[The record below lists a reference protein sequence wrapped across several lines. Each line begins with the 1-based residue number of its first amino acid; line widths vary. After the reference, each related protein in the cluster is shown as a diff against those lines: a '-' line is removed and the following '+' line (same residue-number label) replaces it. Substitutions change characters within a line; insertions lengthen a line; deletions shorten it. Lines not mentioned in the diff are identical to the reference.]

1 MFYLPVGRRKLEI
14 VNLTMDNY
22 SKEFKPKS
30 FWQRPEGTT
39 GMLVLAG
46 LVIGGGYLLYQIL
59 PILIGLASNTL
70 ALAGMLIA
78 LGAIIYMVL
87 DPKMRNLV
95 WYMYKGVMRWMTG
108 LFVQIDPIGILK
120 TYVENLK
127 DNLRKMN
134 KQIAQLRGQMH
145 KLKEVIVNNQKQIES
160 SLNMASKARDAD
172 KQNVMILKS
181 RQAGR
186 LKESNLRLEDL
197 YRKME
202 VLYRVLTKM
211 YENSQI
217 LMEDIQDQVAV
228 KEQER
233 KAIHASHGAMRSAMS
248 IISGDPDQRA
258 MFDQAME
265 AITVDVANKVGE
277 MERFME
283 MSANFMD
290 SVDLQNGIF
299 EEEGLKM
306 LEKWEREGVS
316 LILGEEKNSLLS
328 KANND
333 NDVLDLNAP
342 VKEPIREANHR
353 NQYDSFFES
362 W

>member
-1 MFYLPVGRRKLEI
+1 
-14 VNLTMDNY
+14 MDNY
-22 SKEFKPKS
+22 SQEFKPKS
-30 FWQRPEGTT
+30 FWQRPEGVT
-39 GMLVLAG
+39 GMLVLSG
-46 LVIGGGYLLYQIL
+46 LVIGGGF
-59 PILIGLASNTL
+59 LIATFWSVLVALAANTL
-70 ALAGMLIA
+70 TLAAMLVA

-95 WYMYKGVMRWMTG
+95 WYMYKSVMRWITG
-108 LFVQIDPIGILK
+108 IFVQIDPIGILK
-120 TYVENLK
+120 SYVENLK

-145 KLKEVIVNNQKQIES
+145 KLKEVIVNNQKQIETNLS
-160 SLNMASKARDAD
+160 MASKARDSD
-172 KQNVMILKS
+172 KQNIMILKS

-186 LKESNLRLEDL
+186 LKDSNLRLEDL

-217 LMEDIQDQVAV
+217 LMEDIQDQVMV

-233 KAIHASHGAMRSAMS
+233 KAIHASSGAMRSAMS

-283 MSANFMD
+283 MSASFMD
-290 SVDLQNGIF
+290 SVDLQNGVF
-299 EEEGLKM
+299 EEAGLKM
-306 LEKWEREGVS
+306 LEKWEKEGVS
-316 LILGEEKNSLLS
+316 LILGEEKDNLLL
-328 KANND
+328 KAND
-333 NDVLDLNAP
+333 DREVLDLNQP
-342 VKEPIREANHR
+342 IKERVKDPAHR

-362 W
+362 